1 VSVGGASTPG
11 GGECDLVRGAYRAG
25 KKVNGHKR
33 FIVTGTMGLLITVMV
48 CAAGVHGQ
56 G

>member
-1 VSVGGASTPG
+1 MPG

-25 KKVNGHKR
+25 KKVNGR
-33 FIVTGTMGLLITVMV
+33 LIVTGTMGLLITVMV